1 MKILLKNTLRSMS
14 KNIGQVIIIVLTL
27 IIVTALILAALC
39 ISDLFYNINNAA
51 ESRLSSGTD
60 LRVHNV
66 SDKSSY
72 FSLQEI
78 TVKPG
83 QVPPAGDPRY
93 TQEEFDENFS
103 YVLPFYNF
111 DSAFFT
117 DELSKIVRIES
128 ISFTSSEEGE
138 KDPIN
143 YLDIRPLKNQL
154 KRVERKYCFKTAL
167 SYISMPE
174 ADLDYCVKG
183 SEVRF
188 KLNNENIH
196 FKDGAIIELK
206 YLDAEN
212 EWYDYEDYTVEKSGN
227 DSFIVFTMPENNL
240 YLTAAEYVE
249 VTVDENI
256 DNVINTNIAFI
267 GQKFSQQ
274 YGIYYGDKINILIG
288 TQVVEFRVG
297 PVVANKGFFTITGRH
312 SILIDHSI
320 VYNNL
325 NLSDVTFTTSDAY
338 TAAYFKLKDIST
350 YEENKDRLQAIF
362 GDTQEVVDA
371 DRIEWVEKVTKENTR
386 LFTVAI
392 CFLSLVMILIMVSS
406 FTILTKDRVTI
417 ASIFKSSGATKT
429 QITMILLIEAL
440 FYGLIGSCLGL
451 IGGYVLLKF
460 AVKIIAPTLT
470 NLISYN
476 FIRFFTAFLIGMFVS
491 AFSAL
496 IPILRISRKT
506 LKEIYSGETKKL
518 RKTHPAF
525 IIGDAV
531 LFAVLT
537 LLLRLLS
544 FPETVVTFLVLIDA
558 IFLISFI
565 FIVMPYVLQG
575 AGYLVSKISV
585 ASGLM
590 TISAI
595 NAKRNP
601 NLVGT
606 AKLLCSAVAFM
617 VAIMWLMDITI
628 ASLNPFQQVFK
639 QDVAVDF
646 VSEDDVDDL
655 VSDFRE
661 RTDIEDAYA
670 FSIVQT
676 LYPKG
681 DYTSDDKANFFA
693 FAADTDTLTKLF
705 TTDLK
710 VTSGSLRDITG
721 ELNPDGTYNVL
732 VSYEL
737 SERRDIEV
745 GDIFQAYDGNGL
757 DSQTPLDH
765 KFKCVGI
772 FEYSFDIN
780 RAVIC
785 HSDALTKDTGSSI
798 IKNYTIGLIANGNID
813 QLVKTL
819 REDYS
824 EDNVLILEAKDFI
837 YKGGFILGDIGAL
850 FDYLSYA
857 IAFVT
862 AIGILNSV
870 IVAHYERKQELSI
883 YRMSGLSTSQF
894 YRLYIYEAL
903 ISGGAASVLGLISAV
918 LLNLVLP
925 SAAVLI
931 GRIFNVAVLPWSV
944 VAVSAV
950 ALIGYSIIGL
960 MVSLKFGKDYKHNKI
975 GNQRML

>member
-39 ISDLFYNINNAA
+39 ISDLFYNINNAS

-60 LRVHNV
+60 LRIHNV

-83 QVPPAGDPRY
+83 QVSLPDDPRY
-93 TQEEFDENFS
+93 TQEEFDENFE

-117 DELSKIVRIES
+117 DDLSKIVRIES
-128 ISFTSSEEGE
+128 ISFKSNVEGE
-138 KDPIN
+138 KDFIN
-143 YLDIRPLKNQL
+143 YLDIRPLKSQL
-154 KRVERKYCFKTAL
+154 KRVEREYCFKTSA
-167 SYISMPE
+167 SAVSMPE
-174 ADLDYCVKG
+174 ANLDYCVVG
-183 SEVRF
+183 SQVRF
-188 KLNNENIH
+188 KLNNSDLEFSNEP
-196 FKDGAIIELK
+196 IIDLK

-212 EWYDYEDYTVEKSGN
+212 EWYDYEDYTIEKSGE
-227 DSFIVFTMPENNL
+227 DSYIVFTMPENNL
-240 YLTAAEYVE
+240 YLTAAEYKT

-256 DNVINTNIAFI
+256 DNIINTNIAFV
-267 GQKFSQQ
+267 GQKFSEQ

-288 TQVVEFRVG
+288 TQVVEFTVG

-312 SILIDHSI
+312 SILIDHGI

-350 YEENKDRLQAIF
+350 YDENKDRLQEIF
-362 GDTQEVVDA
+362 GETQEVVDA
-371 DRIEWVEKVTKENTR
+371 DRVEWVEKVTKENTR

-392 CFLSLVMILIMVSS
+392 CFLCLVMVLIMVSS

-417 ASIFKSSGATKT
+417 ASIFKSSGATKF

-440 FYGLIGSCLGL
+440 FYGLIGSLMGL
-451 IGGYVLLKF
+451 LGGYLLLKF

-476 FIRFFTAFLIGMFVS
+476 FIRFFTAFLIGILVS

-518 RKTHPAF
+518 RKTHPAV
-525 IIGDAV
+525 ILAVTV
-531 LFAVLT
+531 LFTVL
-537 LLLRLLS
+537 LILLRTIS
-544 FPETVVTFLVLIDA
+544 FPETAVTLLVLLDA
-558 IFLISFI
+558 VFLIMMIFL
-565 FIVMPYVLQG
+565 VMPYVLQG
-575 AGYLVSKISV
+575 TGYLVSKISV
-585 ASGLM
+585 GSGLM
-590 TISAI
+590 TFAAI

-628 ASLNPFQQVFK
+628 ASLSPFQQVFR

-655 VSDFRE
+655 VSDFKE

-670 FSIVQT
+670 FTIVET

-681 DYTSDDKANFFA
+681 DYTSDDKANFYA
-693 FAADTDTLTKLF
+693 FASDTETLEKLF
-705 TTDLK
+705 TSDLE
-710 VTSGSLRDITG
+710 VTEGSLSDITG
-721 ELNPDGTYNVL
+721 ELNSDGTYNVL

-737 SERRDIEV
+737 SKRRDIEV
-745 GDIFQAYDGNGL
+745 GDVFQAYDGNGL
-757 DSQTPLDH
+757 DIQKPLDH
-765 KFKCVGI
+765 KFKCVGL
-772 FEYSFDIN
+772 FEYSFDVN

-785 HSDALTKDTGSSI
+785 HTNALTKDTGSSI

-813 QLVKTL
+813 TLVKTL

-824 EDNVLILEAKDFI
+824 EDDVLILEANDFI

-894 YRLYIYEAL
+894 YRLYIYESL
-903 ISGGAASVLGLISAV
+903 ISGGAASVVGLIAAV

-944 VAVSAV
+944 VAVSGI

-960 MVSLKFGKDYKHNKI
+960 LVSLKFGKDYKENKI